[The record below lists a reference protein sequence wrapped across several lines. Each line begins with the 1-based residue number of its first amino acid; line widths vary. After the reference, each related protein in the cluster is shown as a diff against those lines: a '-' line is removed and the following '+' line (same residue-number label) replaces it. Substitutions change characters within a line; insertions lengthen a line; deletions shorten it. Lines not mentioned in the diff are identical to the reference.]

1 MRKRQRVQEMV
12 SAGGVVY
19 RDLGRGPEVVICGRN
34 YPAIWGLPKGTPE
47 PGESHEET
55 ALREVNEETGLQV
68 KTDSRIGAIDYWF
81 VRARDGVRC
90 HKTVHFFLM
99 TSVGGDTSF
108 HDYEFDVVKWVPIQE
123 AVDTL
128 THQDEVGIVQKG
140 IPLVPK
146 DI

>member
-19 RDLGRGPEVVICGRN
+19 RDLGRGPEGGICGLN
-34 YPAIWGLPKGTPE
+34 YPAVWGLPKGTPE

-55 ALREVNEETGLQV
+55 AVREVNEETGLQV
-68 KTDSRIGAIDYWF
+68 KSESLIGAIDYWF

-90 HKTVHFFLM
+90 HKTVHFYLM